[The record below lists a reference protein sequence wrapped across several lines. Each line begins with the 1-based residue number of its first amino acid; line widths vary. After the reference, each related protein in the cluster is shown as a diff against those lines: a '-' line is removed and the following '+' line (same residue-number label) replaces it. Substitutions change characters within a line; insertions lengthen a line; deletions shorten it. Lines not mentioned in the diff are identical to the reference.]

1 MTRRFCERSTMD
13 SVVASEAIDVGSIP
27 AARTNIKQAVE
38 KLWQLSLCLLCS
50 NTGHPSMDDGFLL
63 MAVVTVLPSRAA

>member
-1 MTRRFCERSTMD
+1 MD

-38 KLWQLSLCLLCS
+38 KLWQFSLCLLCS
-50 NTGHPSMDDGFLL
+50 NSGHPSTDDGFLL
-63 MAVVTVLPSRAA
+63 MAVVTVLRSRAA